1 MANTIYRPASY
12 WTDTVIIAGI
22 LIDDRQ
28 TLNYLHK
35 EYRPI
40 VLSLIQRVKRRAEDV
55 DDFLQEGM
63 LQLTINIKQGDFK
76 QKSKLR
82 TYFNKICWNI
92 IMNENRKTDLFNS
105 NFPSKKS
112 ANKLDTG
119 LVQSNRKIVPLNEAT
134 LNYPA
139 TEIKANDYES
149 FNKAFLKLG
158 DLCIKIITMLSD
170 RIPYTTIAEQLDWTV
185 QSVTNEKYRC
195 KAKLKEIWSNEDRL
209 LSQPFRLVRND
220 INLID
225 NYYAGMIHDIDD
237 QRSFFEKLK
246 SDKNFL
252 LEYQFVLK
260 TYQTAKKV
268 RYERMKSLIKSIL
281 EDEENEKTE
290 TQSLDFDAPKITIT
304 DEDGKSYLSIDALI
318 EDIQIEKSIYEN
330 RGENVPANIN
340 STLDKLSEIKEEIK
354 KGYFDRFDL

>member
-12 WTDTVIIAGI
+12 WTDNVIIAGI

-40 VLSLIQRVKRRAEDV
+40 VLSLIQRVKRPYQDTE
-55 DDFLQEGM
+55 DFLQEGM
-63 LQLTINIKQGDFK
+63 LQLTINVKRGVFK
-76 QKSKLR
+76 QHSKLS
-82 TYFNKICWNI
+82 TYFRSICRNI
-92 IMNENRKTDLFNS
+92 IMNENRKNDVLNIDYL
-105 NFPSKKS
+105 SKMP
-112 ANKLDTG
+112 NKQTEEGLDEAE
-119 LVQSNRKIVPLNEAT
+119 RKRVPFDDYDETKHKTNIG
-134 LNYPA
+134 NY
-139 TEIKANDYES
+139 DS
-149 FNKAFLKLG
+149 FNTAFLKLG
-158 DLCIKIITMLSD
+158 NLCIKILTMLSD
-170 RIPYTTIAEQLDWTV
+170 EIPSAIAQSFNMTV
-185 QSVTNEKYRC
+185 ESVTNEKYRC
-195 KAKLKEIWSNEDRL
+195 KVKLKKIWSNEDRL
-209 LSQPFRLVRND
+209 LSPPFRLVRTD

-225 NYYAGMIHDIDD
+225 NYYAGMIHDNDD

-246 SDKNFL
+246 TDKNFL

-281 EDEENEKTE
+281 EDEENENTE
-290 TQSLDFDAPKITIT
+290 TQPLDFVAPKITIT